1 MMKKFLAGVLAT
13 LMIIV
18 CCPVFV
24 AKGASAPSISVSQLE
39 TKIEKLKSFS
49 DKYFTRYGEKCV
61 STNPS
66 AETASNGA
74 HLSCNYCNNGTVLLY
89 CDWVNNWITDEYG
102 VSSSALNRANFPYQY
117 KPSNSNPE
125 SAHFSNGNGWSCY
138 GFSTFA
144 QWYLFST
151 KSTDK
156 VSPNLVVS
164 GIKYTYEN
172 LVKYARPGDAIRTSS
187 TSDGSNGQHSLI
199 ILSHTDSG
207 ITYIDCN
214 GKNGNGCKI
223 NYTID
228 TNCSNYSGKYMSI
241 TRASNSPYINEIPV
255 TLDDHSSETSLNGH
269 TYRVYD
275 CKTTWE
281 AAKEQCEEWGG
292 HLATITNSAEQN
304 AVLGLVQDID
314 KPCWIG
320 AYRASS
326 SASTYQWVTGE
337 SMSYTNWDDGEPSM
351 SSGSNAELYVGM
363 YANDTDT
370 QYSTTGK
377 WNDFS
382 ATTGTIKGFV
392 CEWDSSDSF
401 PDGYLYKSLD
411 DDTSNASFPGKWIRA
426 TDSSDGE
433 LIGSIPYGEYAVVT
447 KYNSDKSWAYVK
459 YGDAEGWT
467 KVYEKTFPCQGLYN
481 CPTVTFNANGGNVST
496 SSKKVYINTPY
507 GTLPT
512 PTRTGYTFNGWYT
525 AASGGTKITDTTN
538 VTLTANQTLYAH
550 WTPNTCT
557 VHLSTQGGGI
567 STTDMTV
574 TCGST
579 YGTIPTPSKPGYTFD
594 GWYTA
599 LSGGTKV
606 TSSTIVTNASNH
618 TLYARWTAKT
628 YTITY
633 DANGGTTPTSSKTVT
648 YASTYG
654 TLPTPARTGY
664 TFDGWYTY
672 ASGGTKITS
681 NTNVS
686 ITANQTLYAQWT
698 PVTYTVT
705 FNNNGGTGGP
715 TPQTKIHDTNLILS
729 SAVPT
734 RTNYNFNG
742 WSTSASGSVEYAAG
756 ATYKNNSD
764 ITLYAVWTPIDIYTI
779 TYDANGGENA
789 PAPQTKYHGITLRLS
804 TQIPTRE
811 GYTFKGWA
819 VSQYGNKTYDSND
832 TYIMDRSI
840 TLYAVWQKNIVN
852 VSGVTLNKASV
863 TLNVGDTETLTA
875 TVTPTNATD
884 KTVTWTS
891 SNPSVASVSN
901 GVITAKAAGTT
912 TITATTVDGGKTA
925 TCVVTVNAI
934 DEDMPS
940 LKIND
945 ITVTPGEE
953 FYVDIVAENCDSVK
967 AITVNDIEYSESLTL
982 TNAEWLLTGSMLNA
996 VDING
1001 DSLIVFQNA
1010 VDVNKAVMR
1019 LYFTVDSE
1027 ATDGDAYIRYK
1038 AMGTDAS
1045 NKNFDFV
1052 EHEGAVTIRSFIIG
1066 DCDGDESITVDDA
1079 IYLAFYTFY
1088 SDRYPIPEGM
1098 NVDFDKDG
1106 VVTVDDAIH
1115 LAFHTFYPDR
1125 YPLN

>member
-24 AKGASAPSISVSQLE
+24 AEGASYGSESSYSVTIGGQVLPFADYPTGS
-39 TKIEKLKSFS
+39 
-49 DKYFTRYGEKCV
+49 YFTDNGKACTPHPNSSCSNCKNTYDGV
-61 STNPS
+61 NLH
-66 AETASNGA
+66 ASQCFGFARMVFYRLFGIIGHDTENAGQFVDVVRNVAGGSITQNYLKELFMSDSVKPGA
-74 HLSCNYCNNGTVLLY
+74 HIRVSNHSLIFMGYDGTY
-89 CDWVNNWITDEYG
+89 I
-102 VSSSALNRANFPYQY
+102 
-117 KPSNSNPE
+117 
-125 SAHFSNGNGWSCY
+125 
-138 GFSTFA
+138 
-144 QWYLFST
+144 
-151 KSTDK
+151 
-156 VSPNLVVS
+156 
-164 GIKYTYEN
+164 YTYEAN
-172 LVKYARPGDAIRTSS
+172 VYTPESNEKNTCRVAVKKRTWSEA
-187 TSDGSNGQHSLI
+187 TEYFQSNGISYLRMPLPQ
-199 ILSHTDSG
+199 
-207 ITYIDCN
+207 
-214 GKNGNGCKI
+214 
-223 NYTID
+223 NYPGAVGSY
-228 TNCSNYSGKYMSI
+228 N
-241 TRASNSPYINEIPV
+241 
-255 TLDDHSSETSLNGH
+255 DHSSETSLNGH

-292 HLATITNSAEQN
+292 HLATITSSAEQN

-467 KVYEKTFPCQGLYN
+467 KVYEKTFPYQGLYN
-481 CPTVTFNANGGNVST
+481 CPTVTFNANGGSVST
-496 SSKKVYINTPY
+496 ASKKVYINTPY

-512 PTRTGYTFNGWYT
+512 PTRTGYKFNGWYT
-525 AASGGTKITDTTN
+525 SSSGGSKITSTTN
-538 VTLTANQTLYAH
+538 VNLTANQTLYAH

-567 STTDMTV
+567 STTDITV

-606 TSSTIVTNASNH
+606 TSSTIVTNISNH

-628 YTITY
+628 YTISY

-681 NTNVS
+681 NTTVS

-742 WSTSASGSVEYAAG
+742 WSTSANGSVEYASG

-789 PAPQTKYHGITLRLS
+789 PAPQTKYHGISIRLS
-804 TQIPTRE
+804 TQIPTRD

-819 VSQYGNKTYDSND
+819 VSQYGNMAYSSND

-840 TLYAVWQKNIVN
+840 TLYAVWQENIVN

-863 TLNVGDTETLTA
+863 TLNVGETETLTA
-875 TVTPTNATD
+875 TVAPSNATN

-891 SNPSVASVSN
+891 SNPSVATVSN

-912 TITATTVDGGKTA
+912 TITATTVDGNKTA
-925 TCVVTVNAI
+925 ICVVTVN
-934 DEDMPS
+934 EQP
-940 LKIND
+940 
-945 ITVTPGEE
+945 
-953 FYVDIVAENCDSVK
+953 IVAADVIYTISSTSAKPGDSIEVTLSVASDVVVNGLLLDNLTYDKNVFEFVEFADYGDLITTSALGANGVDSANGVISLGYTEAVK
-967 AITVNDIEYSESLTL
+967 PNGQICVIKLRVKDAAEDGEYTISVDGAASANGQKLPSIVNSGKITISKWVSGDFNSDEKLDMKDVVHFMNWINFSWTGKYPMLYEGDKDFNKDGNVDMKDVVYFMNWVNFS
-982 TNAEWLLTGSMLNA
+982 WTGNY
-996 VDING
+996 DINW
-1001 DSLIVFQNA
+1001 
-1010 VDVNKAVMR
+1010 
-1019 LYFTVDSE
+1019 
-1027 ATDGDAYIRYK
+1027 
-1038 AMGTDAS
+1038 
-1045 NKNFDFV
+1045 
-1052 EHEGAVTIRSFIIG
+1052 
-1066 DCDGDESITVDDA
+1066 
-1079 IYLAFYTFY
+1079 
-1088 SDRYPIPEGM
+1088 
-1098 NVDFDKDG
+1098 
-1106 VVTVDDAIH
+1106 
-1115 LAFHTFYPDR
+1115 
-1125 YPLN
+1125 